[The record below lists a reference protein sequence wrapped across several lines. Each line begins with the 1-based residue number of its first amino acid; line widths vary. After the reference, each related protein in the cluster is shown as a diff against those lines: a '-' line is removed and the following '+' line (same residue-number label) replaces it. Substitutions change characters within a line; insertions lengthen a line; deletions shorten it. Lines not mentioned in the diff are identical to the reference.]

1 MSPRGIAVT
10 SLLVFGLVAG
20 SADPAIGQ
28 SVRVTVPEENF
39 RKEPGVTGSNRL
51 ATVFE
56 GAVLK
61 IESRQGRWVQATIEG
76 WIWSPSVESTDR
88 DGFDLVVSNPGGE
101 NLREAPEGN
110 ARRVGRLMRGMLLD
124 RVGGQGNWTRVRRSA
139 WVWSEST
146 VEVPDVEAMAGA
158 SPVDAAQAGGG
169 NPVEEE
175 TIPPRPSPL
184 SDRILVSGERAYL
197 HVSPSG
203 DTLASLRP
211 QADLQVLAR
220 QGSWARVKV
229 EGWVWVPSTLPADSA
244 VGSAGLS
251 PADVTANPDQYRGR
265 QVRWRLQFVSVE
277 RAEPAR
283 SDFYEGEPFMLAR
296 APDGEQGFV
305 YVAVP
310 PELLTEAEGLRP
322 LQMIDVLARVRTGR
336 SALMGVPVVDLIAL
350 N

>member
-1 MSPRGIAVT
+1 M
-10 SLLVFGLVAG
+10 SLLVFGLVAA
-20 SADPAIGQ
+20 SSDAAIGQ
-28 SVRVTVPEENF
+28 AVRVTVPEENF
-39 RKEPGVTGSNRL
+39 RKEPRVTASNRL

-56 GAVLK
+56 GAVLEL
-61 IESRQGRWVQATIEG
+61 ESRQGRWVQATLEG
-76 WIWSPSVESTDR
+76 WIWSPSVASTDR

-101 NLREAPEGN
+101 NLREAPAGD

-124 RVGGQGNWTRVRRSA
+124 RVTEQGSWTRVRRSA

-146 VEVPDVEAMAGA
+146 VEVDGGEAF
-158 SPVDAAQAGGG
+158 AGG
-169 NPVEEE
+169 PAVAAVESGFQGDPLTDERVS
-175 TIPPRPSPL
+175 PRPSELP
-184 SDRILVSGERAYL
+184 DRIVVSGDRAYL
-197 HVSPSG
+197 RVSPSG

-211 QADLQVLAR
+211 ETDLQVLAR
-220 QGSWARVKV
+220 QGSWARVRV
-229 EGWVWVPSTLPADSA
+229 EGWVWVPSTLPADSVVA
-244 VGSAGLS
+244 DGGLS

-283 SDFYEGEPFMLAR
+283 SDFYEGEPFILAR

-310 PELLTEAEGLRP
+310 PELLAEADDLRP
-322 LQMIDVLARVRTGR
+322 LQTIDVLARVRTGR
-336 SALMGVPVVDLIAL
+336 SALMGVPVLDLIAL